1 MIIAEGISKYFGDTA
16 AVENVSFRVK
26 EGENLILLGT
36 SGCGKTTTLKMLNR
50 LIVPSQGNITIDG
63 KNTANIPAEALRRN
77 IGYVLQHNALFPH
90 YTVAENIAVVPQLLK
105 WDASRIKKRTEVL
118 LEKLHLPQSYL
129 SKYPNELSGGQQQ
142 RVNIARAIAAE
153 PSILLMDEPFGAL
166 DPITRAGIV
175 KEFMELDEFK
185 KKTIVMV
192 THDVDE
198 AFEMGDT
205 ICLMDKGQVIQIGTP
220 AELLFYPQHPYVRS
234 FLERHYLQLA
244 FKTVTVNNVWNSIK
258 AATVDNESLPVISS
272 NESIWYAIKMLS
284 DTDVPPTILI
294 KRNNEVKEVN
304 AAELFAAFNNY
315 KHN

>member
-16 AVENVSFRVK
+16 AVENISFGVK

-50 LIVPSQGNITIDG
+50 LIVPSKGNITIDG
-63 KNTANIPAEALRRN
+63 KNTADVFAETLRRN

-90 YTVAENIAVVPQLLK
+90 YTVAENIAVVPRLLK

-118 LEKLHLPQSYL
+118 LGKLHLPESYL
-129 SKYPNELSGGQQQ
+129 NKYPNELSGGQQQ

-220 AELLFYPQHPYVRS
+220 TELLFHPQHPYVRS

-244 FKTVTVNNVWNSIK
+244 LKTVTLNDIWSSVKDTIIN
-258 AATVDNESLPVISS
+258 NESLPIISS
-272 NESIWYAIKMLS
+272 DESVWYTIKMLS
-284 DTDVPPTILI
+284 DTDAPPTILI
-294 KRNNEVKEVN
+294 QKDNEVKEVN
-304 AAELFAAFNNY
+304 AAILFTAFNNY